1 MSKKPTN
8 LENMTISERGP
19 IPFNTYKR
27 LEKKKDATCQIK
39 CGEELGSG
47 FFCQLKIDNKK
58 KKFVFTSNHILKN
71 ELISIG
77 KKFTILWKEKEMEIK
92 ITNDRI
98 ICSNENLDYTC
109 VELLETE
116 NIGDNYFE
124 IYHKIENNEI
134 ISNDTFIGEEIGDIQ
149 YPENQLSIEFGKIIR
164 FQDSL
169 IVHSIPTSKG
179 SSGSPLILINR
190 DLSLIGIHQGSRNDE
205 KLNNGISFIKILKDI
220 KEQIDQIDSEKTGK
234 ELYVPPKKIPLNPSS
249 FEPYECV
256 EDNGNRYDLYSWIKF
271 TNAGSKWYF
280 FRFFYFK
287 SVNYCFNLIFYIIG
301 SLVFSFI
308 NYRDKGK

>member
-1 MSKKPTN
+1 MSKKLTN
-8 LENMTISERGP
+8 LENMTLSERGP
-19 IPFNTYKR
+19 IPFNTFKR
-27 LEKKKDATCQIK
+27 LEKKKDSTCQIK
-39 CGEELGSG
+39 YDKELGSG

-58 KKFVFTSNHILKN
+58 KKFLFTSNHILNK
-71 ELISIG
+71 EIISIR
-77 KKFTILWKEKEMEIK
+77 KKFTILWKEKEIEIK
-92 ITNDRI
+92 ITKDRI
-98 ICSNENLDYTC
+98 VCSNENLDYTC

-271 TNAGSKWYF
+271 TNAGSRWYF
-280 FRFFYFK
+280 F
-287 SVNYCFNLIFYIIG
+287 
-301 SLVFSFI
+301 
-308 NYRDKGK
+308 

>member
-1 MSKKPTN
+1 MSKKTIH
-8 LENMTISERGP
+8 ENIVLSERGP
-19 IPFNTYKR
+19 TFYKDIKR
-27 LEKKKDATCQIK
+27 LEKKKDATCLIK
-39 CGEELGSG
+39 CDKDIGSG
-47 FFCQLKIDNKK
+47 FFCEMKINNEKM
-58 KKFVFTSNHILKN
+58 KFLFTANHIFNHSNILEGKN
-71 ELISIG
+71 FKII
-77 KKFTILWKEKEMEIK
+77 WNEKEIEIETK
-92 ITNDRI
+92 NRLIFKDDD
-98 ICSNENLDYTC
+98 LDYAC
-109 VELLETE
+109 IKLLESE
-116 NIGDNYFE
+116 NMFKDFFQ

-134 ISNDTFIGEEIGDIQ
+134 NSKDIFIEDEIGDIH
-149 YPENQLSIEFGKIIR
+149 YPESYLSIEFGRIEE
-164 FQDSL
+164 FQNSL

-256 EDNGNRYDLYSWIKF
+256 EDNGNRYDLYSWVKF

-280 FRFFYFK
+280 F
-287 SVNYCFNLIFYIIG
+287 
-301 SLVFSFI
+301 
-308 NYRDKGK
+308 